1 MKGDHSMMTHG
12 FPTGLATAGAIPH
25 GTATT
30 ADTSSLVTRLWPA
43 ILTVAAVGGS
53 LALTCVAPFAAFAV
67 ATAGTLRL
75 RSALGTMAVIWL
87 ANQAVGFGALGY
99 PWTLNTVLW
108 GLAMGAAAV
117 LATLAASGALRHVR
131 SGGGWLRLPFAF
143 GAAFVVY
150 EMAIMAVSVILG
162 SGDVFALALLGR
174 LAPIDAA
181 WLGGLV
187 PVHEVL
193 AAWFQPWRRV
203 TSRLARAS

>member
-1 MKGDHSMMTHG
+1 MMTHG
-12 FPTGLATAGAIPH
+12 FSTGPATAGAIPH
-25 GTATT
+25 RTITT
-30 ADTSSLVTRLWPA
+30 ADTSSPVTRLWPA
-43 ILTVAAVGGS
+43 ILTTAAVGGS

-108 GLAMGAAAV
+108 GLSMGAAAV

-131 SGGGWLRLPFAF
+131 SGGGWLQLPLTF
-143 GAAFVVY
+143 GSAFVVY

-162 SGDVFALALLGR
+162 GGDVFAPALLGR
-174 LAPIDAA
+174 LALIDAA

-187 PVHEVL
+187 LVHQVL
-193 AAWFQPWRRV
+193 TAWFQPWLRV